1 MFYCRRMV
9 AVLAE
14 AGVAADPVEEWLV
27 EQITYLTD
35 EYFHR
40 VLRPQQRIWVKAAC
54 PWCRRLR
61 ELHMS
66 HLHCPMCLQIKRSR
80 NQPEYEDDD

>member
-1 MFYCRRMV
+1 MV

-14 AGVAADPVEEWLV
+14 ASVQADPVEEWLV
-27 EQITYLTD
+27 EQLTYLAD

-40 VLRPQQRIWVKAAC
+40 VLRPQQRIWVRAAC
-54 PWCRRLR
+54 PWCRRMAEANL
-61 ELHMS
+61 S
-66 HLHCPMCLQIKRSR
+66 HVRCPVCRQIKRSR